1 MHPNF
6 EIERQMAKDRAESLR
21 RSARRSRGEAATA
34 AAVVIRTS
42 RDEEAGALAELALLD
57 EAEILHGPA
66 LVAEVDGSI
75 RAALPLDGGHA
86 IADPFR
92 RTSDLV
98 ALLEERASQLRRE
111 SARGHRFALHAPAA
125 LRRLV

>member
-6 EIERQMAKDRAESLR
+6 EIQRQMANERVESLR
-21 RSARRSRGEAATA
+21 RSGRRARRESPD
-34 AAVVIRTS
+34 VVIRPS
-42 RDEEAGALAELALLD
+42 RSGEASALADLALLD
-57 EAEILHGPA
+57 GAAIPAGPA
-66 LVAEVDGSI
+66 LVAEVDGAI
-75 RAALPLDGGHA
+75 RAALPLDGGRA

-98 ALLEERASQLRRE
+98 ALLEARASQLRAECSR
-111 SARGHRFALHAPAA
+111 RRFALRAPAA

>member
-6 EIERQMAKDRAESLR
+6 EIERQMANERVESLR
-21 RSARRSRGEAATA
+21 RSARRARRDPSE
-34 AAVVIRTS
+34 VVIRQA
-42 RDEEAGALAELALLD
+42 RGDEAGALADLALLD
-57 EAEILHGPA
+57 EAEMPAGPA

-75 RAALPLDGGHA
+75 RAALPLDGGRP

-92 RTSDLV
+92 RTSNLI
-98 ALLEERASQLRRE
+98 ALLEARASQLSREAGGRR
-111 SARGHRFALHAPAA
+111 RFSLHAPSA